1 MRKSLLIALVA
12 LSAGMALP
20 QSALAEEPTRSTE
33 NDAYEQKAQAD
44 IKFAEA
50 TLRKASELAQRLSK
64 MLDEARRNKRI
75 ADVNFLNRKLT
86 ETNARVRNLESRAE
100 AIRDAYKGGDRD
112 RVAHERRAMEHIA
125 GQLEQI
131 EDEVA
136 LYFDPNY
143 KRAKQTTS
151 DEEKTELK
159 LPSPLLLP
167 GSPGGGG
174 PVGPSLN

>member
-20 QSALAEEPTRSTE
+20 QSALANELPNREAER
-33 NDAYEQKAQAD
+33 YEQNAQAD
-44 IKFAEA
+44 IKSAEA
-50 TLRKASELAQRLSK
+50 TLRKATDLAQRLSQ
-64 MLDEARRNKRI
+64 MLDEARKEKRI
-75 ADVNFLNRKLT
+75 MDADFLNRRLT
-86 ETNARVRNLESRAE
+86 QTNALVRELGSRVK
-100 AIRDAYKGGDRD
+100 AISNAYGGGDRD
-112 RVAHERRAMEHIA
+112 RARHERTVINEIVSR
-125 GQLEQI
+125 LEQI